1 MSSSSPPSINI
12 ARFLYL
18 ALCEGAGVAIA
29 LGTKGQAIEV
39 PLWVGVTCGLVIAG
53 VFILIDTLIKN
64 FTLRGFSTATF
75 GLCVGL
81 FCAWLLARVEISK
94 LLTLPFHD
102 IDDSLIDAVRM
113 MCDVMLF
120 ASFGFLGVVLAL
132 RSSRDEFAF
141 IIPYVRFRQD
151 GATGQPVVIDPE
163 VVMDGRVMHILQSG
177 FLNGRIIVPRFVLQ
191 ELQVMAHS
199 PAPATRQRG
208 QRGLDNLELM
218 QQAPD
223 IQVVIHDTSNS
234 SEHETLDS
242 RLLETSRLLGARL
255 MTLDDNLTKVGKLRG
270 ADVLNINELIDAL
283 KPAVAVGERLRI
295 ALVRG
300 GKEEHQ
306 GVGYLADGS
315 MIVVNHAVSKIGT
328 TVDAIVISTLQTTG
342 GMMVFAELANPDA

>member
-1 MSSSSPPSINI
+1 MPVSSPPSLNI
-12 ARFLYL
+12 ARLLYL
-18 ALCEGAGVAIA
+18 ALCEGACIAIA
-29 LGTKGQAIEV
+29 LGTRGQAIEL

-53 VFILIDTLIKN
+53 GFILIETLLKN
-64 FTLRGFSTATF
+64 FTLRGFSSATF

-81 FCAWLLARVEISK
+81 FCAWLLTRVEIST

-102 IDDSLIDAVRM
+102 VDDSLKEAVRQ
-113 MCDVMLF
+113 MCNVMIF
-120 ASFGFLGVVLAL
+120 ASLGFLGVVLAL
-132 RSSRDEFAF
+132 RSNRDEFAF

-151 GATGQPVVIDPE
+151 GASGQPVVVDPE
-163 VVMDGRVMHILQSG
+163 VVMDGRVQQILRSG

-199 PAPATRQRG
+199 PATATRQRG
-208 QRGLDNLELM
+208 QRGLDNLEFM
-218 QQAPD
+218 QQSPEF
-223 IQVVIHDTSNS
+223 QVVIHDTSNAS
-234 SEHETLDS
+234 DHETLDS
-242 RLLETSRLLGARL
+242 RLLDTTRLLGARL

-283 KPAVAVGERLRI
+283 KPAIAVGERLRI

-315 MIVVNHAVSKIGT
+315 MIVVNHAVSKIGS
-328 TVDAIVISTLQTTG
+328 TVDAVVISTLQTSG
-342 GMMVFAELANPDA
+342 GMMVFAELSNPDA